1 MWALFNYPVSTLLKE
16 IYWLAFEK
24 QSIESSELKCRIHI
38 FNCMMRGSIF
48 KPPFLFWSENGS
60 ILKWKEDLQ
69 NRSLS
74 LHKTV
79 YYIQKWGGK
88 TRLKYRIMHIA
99 CAWQRA
105 WLSTS
110 MQVLIRV
117 VFNFLQILVI
127 VLTVKLFYI
136 C

>member
-1 MWALFNYPVSTLLKE
+1 MNE

-24 QSIESSELKCRIHI
+24 QSIECSELKCRIHLI
-38 FNCMMRGSIF
+38 VSCVVFHLGDGLKLKALQNG
-48 KPPFLFWSENGS
+48 FLFWSENGF

-79 YYIQKWGGK
+79 YNIKKWGGK
-88 TRLKYRIMHIA
+88 TQRKYRIMHIA

-105 WLSTS
+105 WLSES
-110 MQVLIRV
+110 MQVLIV

-127 VLTVKLFYI
+127 VLTVKLFCI
-136 C
+136 CK

>member
-1 MWALFNYPVSTLLKE
+1 MKE

-24 QSIESSELKCRIHI
+24 QSIESRELKCRIHLI
-38 FNCMMRGSIF
+38 VWCVAFHLGDGLKLKALQNG
-48 KPPFLFWSENGS
+48 FLFWSENGFK
-60 ILKWKEDLQ
+60 LKWKEDLQ

-79 YYIQKWGGK
+79 YNIKKWGGK
-88 TRLKYRIMHIA
+88 TRWKYRIMHIA

-105 WLSTS
+105 WLSDL

-117 VFNFLQILVI
+117 VLVFNFLQILVV